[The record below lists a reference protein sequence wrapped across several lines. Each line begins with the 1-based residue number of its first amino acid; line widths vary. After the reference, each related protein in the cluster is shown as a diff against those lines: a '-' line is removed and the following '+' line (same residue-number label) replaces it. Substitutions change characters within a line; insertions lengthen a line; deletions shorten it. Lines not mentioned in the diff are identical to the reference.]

1 MVCFDCLPDGIC
13 RNERTALVSDKA
25 LSTPEF
31 IRDLRSFAYGLK
43 VSSYHW
49 HDVLCDLYR
58 DYPGCII
65 NENGEEV
72 FLDMHVFEMPT
83 IRDWFRDF
91 CCTPVPATITPYVRG
106 EARERA
112 RILATILKASY
123 PKDAMMW
130 GVRAA
135 NDNVDRRR

>member
-13 RNERTALVSDKA
+13 RNERIALVSDKA
-25 LSTPEF
+25 LSDPEF

-49 HDVLCDLYR
+49 HDFLCDLYR

-72 FLDMHVFEMPT
+72 FLDMHVFEVPS

-123 PKDAMMW
+123 FQEAMMW
-130 GVRAA
+130 GVSAA
-135 NDNVDRRR
+135 NDNVLPEN